1 MKQVISTT
9 KAPAAIGPYSQAI
22 QAGTFLYISG
32 QLPIREGKMAEGI
45 AAQAEA
51 SLGNIDGILKEAG
64 YSRQDVVK
72 TTIFLKNLDD
82 FEKVNAVYGAFF
94 EGCGFPARSTV
105 EISRLPRDALIEIEA
120 FACKG

>member
-1 MKQVISTT
+1 
-9 KAPAAIGPYSQAI
+9 
-22 QAGTFLYISG
+22 LYISG
-32 QLPIREGKMAEGI
+32 QLPIRDGKMAEGI

-51 SLGNIDGILKEAG
+51 SLANIDGILNEAG
-64 YSRQDVVK
+64 YSRNDVVK

-82 FEKVNAVYGAFF
+82 FEKVNALYGAFF
-94 EGCGFPARSTV
+94 EGCGFPARSTI